1 MGEVI
6 KTDHFGF
13 CVPINSRVVRSARPA
28 NRGSRIEVA
37 MEEQTLEGKYQAEI
51 ERLDAEH
58 REYEKLWTQ
67 VPRFAWVVLLA
78 PVIGFIWGFGWFVA
92 AVLVSGALVGTR
104 AYLIAVRRTEN
115 RWNRDKLVEDLRE
128 SLQSGRTLTA

>member
-1 MGEVI
+1 
-6 KTDHFGF
+6 
-13 CVPINSRVVRSARPA
+13 
-28 NRGSRIEVA
+28 
-37 MEEQTLEGKYQAEI
+37 MEELEGKYQAEI

-58 REYEKLWTQ
+58 REYERLWTQ

-104 AYLIAVRRTEN
+104 AYLIAVRKTEN
-115 RWNRDKLVEDLRE
+115 RWNRDKLMADLRDR
-128 SLQSGRTLTA
+128 LQGGTLIA